1 MVKRLATVLLKDGII
16 YMYLAFIYENFI
28 ISGFLK
34 IATLNLCL
42 FQQF

>member
-16 YMYLAFIYENFI
+16 YMYLVFIYENFI

-42 FQQF
+42 F